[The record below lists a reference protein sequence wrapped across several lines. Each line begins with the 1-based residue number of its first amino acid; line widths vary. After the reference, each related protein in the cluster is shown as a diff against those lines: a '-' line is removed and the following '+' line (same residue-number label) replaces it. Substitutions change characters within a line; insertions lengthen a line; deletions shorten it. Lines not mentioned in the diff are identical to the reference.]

1 MPRLSQ
7 KKQIPYATVALLW
20 ARGKTV
26 SEISNAMGWTKPR
39 SKFPYSYTYGVLKR
53 LRKGSLSASSRS
65 ASMKREKRR
74 LQASDLAFALFACES
89 WFVRTPKSDPLAVV
103 PGACSLRL
111 SEANGALFPSISC
124 DKLVALAKSS
134 IHAEEIYK
142 LLA

>member
-1 MPRLSQ
+1 
-7 KKQIPYATVALLW
+7 V
-20 ARGKTV
+20 
-26 SEISNAMGWTKPR
+26 E
-39 SKFPYSYTYGVLKR
+39 
-53 LRKGSLSASSRS
+53 
-65 ASMKREKRR
+65 RR
-74 LQASDLAFALFACES
+74 AQAFGRFAVPAAIFELPASDLAFALFACES